1 MINRYNYNSLIKN
14 INNNTNDTLDNNINH
29 GINSE
34 NKINNIENK
43 IKNIENKI
51 ENIENKI
58 ENIQNIINEINIKN
72 DKILLLLNS
81 EVVENTKK
89 MSDHIDFIENIYTN
103 IKSPLGYICN
113 KINYFKQN
121 DSKVYS
127 LDYKE
132 N

>member
-1 MINRYNYNSLIKN
+1 
-14 INNNTNDTLDNNINH
+14 
-29 GINSE
+29 
-34 NKINNIENK
+34 
-43 IKNIENKI
+43 
-51 ENIENKI
+51 
-58 ENIQNIINEINIKN
+58 
-72 DKILLLLNS
+72 
-81 EVVENTKK
+81 

>member
-14 INNNTNDTLDNNINH
+14 INKSETIDESVNKTPNKSIDETIYEINNI
-29 GINSE
+29 E

-43 IKNIENKI
+43 I
-51 ENIENKI
+51 ENIE
-58 ENIQNIINEINIKN
+58 NIINEINIKN

-89 MSDHIDFIENIYTN
+89 MSQHIDFIENIYTN
-103 IKSPLGYICN
+103 IKSPLGYLCN

-121 DSKVYS
+121 DAKVYS
-127 LDYKE
+127 LDYKSK
-132 N
+132 

>member
-14 INNNTNDTLDNNINH
+14 INNNTNDSLDNNSNDSLDNNTNH
-29 GINSE
+29 DINS
-34 NKINNIENK
+34 
-43 IKNIENKI
+43 ENKI

-58 ENIQNIINEINIKN
+58 ENIENIINEINIKN

-89 MSDHIDFIENIYTN
+89 MSQHIDFIENIYTN
-103 IKSPLGYICN
+103 IKSPLGYLCN

-121 DSKVYS
+121 DAKVYS
-127 LDYKE
+127 LDYKSK
-132 N
+132 